1 MFTFVTQNYPTS
13 PGVYIM
19 KGPRGKI
26 LYVGKAK
33 NLRARLGSYFRGDA
47 GLSVKT
53 AALVAKVEAVEVL
66 LTASEKEALLLEAS
80 LIKKHRPRYNIVL
93 KDDKNYILF
102 KLDKRSP
109 YPRLAFTRRVVRD
122 GAAYFGPFTSATAAR
137 ATWKELGRVFPLR
150 KCGDR
155 ALANRVRPCLYHFI
169 GQCLAPCVKAVDPDD
184 YAALVRR
191 VEAFLTGRSAEVI
204 KTMQKDMEAAAEAL
218 EFEKAAGLRDL
229 LRAMRRTVEGQ
240 ATVLTRLVDL
250 DVVDWAATPHGVG
263 LCILFVRQGRLLD
276 RKTFFFP
283 GVDAEE
289 ALAAAGSALVQFY
302 RPESF
307 IPPRVVVPETLAP
320 VAVLAASRDGLGTG
334 EEGSPDGPVPA
345 EAAPAQPPHA
355 QPMPAPPA
363 MTEPMPAGR
372 AMAQAMPDEAVVAQ
386 VMPGEAVVAQVMP
399 GDEAVAQV
407 MPGEAAPGGP
417 GVAGDA
423 PDAGTAT
430 EAAASERAADAR
442 ALAEILE
449 ERRGAAVRLG
459 PPRGREERKLL
470 EMAAVN
476 ARRAAEEAVKAAERD
491 VLPALAARFG
501 LAGLSRIEAVDV
513 SHLGGRGVRVGL
525 VVYEDGAPKKRDYR
539 AYAFA
544 ELEGTSD
551 DYLALASFAARRA
564 AAGPP
569 WPDLLLIDGGKG
581 QLEAVARALGE
592 AGAGGAFALA
602 AIAKGDTRAQNELGD
617 VVFVPGRKN
626 PLSLR
631 PGSPELLFLQRVRD
645 TVHDFSVG
653 RQRAARNK
661 AGLTSDVLA
670 LPGVGP
676 KTAKRLWEA
685 FGSVAAMQAAGA
697 EAIAARTGLGPKR
710 AAALAT
716 ALSALPGDG
725 GGER

>member
-1 MFTFVTQNYPTS
+1 MFPFVTQNYPTS
-13 PGVYIM
+13 PGVYLM

-33 NLRARLGSYFRGDA
+33 NLRARLSSYFRGDA

-53 AALVAKVEAVEVL
+53 AALVAKVAAVEVL

-109 YPRLAFTRRVVRD
+109 FPRLAFTRRVARD
-122 GAAYFGPFTSATAAR
+122 GAAYFGPFTSAAAAR

-204 KTMQKDMEAAAEAL
+204 KTVQKDMEAAAEAL

-229 LRAMRRTVEGQ
+229 LTAMRRTVEGQ

-250 DVVDWAATPHGVG
+250 DVVGFAATDHGVG

-289 ALAAAGSALVQFY
+289 ALSAAGSALVQFY

-307 IPPRVVVPETLAP
+307 IPPRVVVPESLAP
-320 VAVLAASRDGLGTG
+320 VAALAASREGVGAG
-334 EEGSPDGPVPA
+334 EGGPSGGPV
-345 EAAPAQPPHA
+345 
-355 QPMPAPPA
+355 
-363 MTEPMPAGR
+363 T
-372 AMAQAMPDEAVVAQ
+372 D
-386 VMPGEAVVAQVMP
+386 
-399 GDEAVAQV
+399 
-407 MPGEAAPGGP
+407 
-417 GVAGDA
+417 
-423 PDAGTAT
+423 
-430 EAAASERAADAR
+430 EAAAGERAADAR

-449 ERRGAAVRLG
+449 ERRGGAVRLG

-491 VLPALAARFG
+491 VLPSLAATFG

-525 VVYEDGAPKKRDYR
+525 VVFEDGAPRKRDYR
-539 AYAFA
+539 AYAFP

-569 WPDLLLIDGGKG
+569 WPDLLLVDGGKG

-602 AIAKGDTRAQNELGD
+602 AIAKGDTRSQNEMHD
-617 VVFVPGRKN
+617 VIYVPGRKN

-645 TVHDFSVG
+645 AVHDFSVG

-661 AGLTSDVLA
+661 AGLSSDVLA

-676 KTAKRLWEA
+676 KTAKILWEA
-685 FGSVAAMQAAGA
+685 FGSVAAMKAAGV

-710 AAALAT
+710 AATVAE
-716 ALSALPGDG
+716 ALSTLPG
-725 GGER
+725 

>member
-1 MFTFVTQNYPTS
+1 MSRQGLSPSRRQAIVAGMFSFVTQNYPTS

-19 KGPRGKI
+19 KGARGKI

-53 AALVAKVEAVEVL
+53 AALVAKVENVEVL

-102 KLDKRSP
+102 TLDKRSP
-109 YPRLAFTRRVVRD
+109 YPRLAFTRRVARD
-122 GAAYFGPFTSATAAR
+122 GATYFGPFTSAAAAR

-169 GQCLAPCVKAVDPDD
+169 GQCLAPCVKAVDREV
-184 YAALVRR
+184 YMELVRR

-204 KTMQKDMEAAAEAL
+204 KNVQKEMEAAAEAL

-229 LRAMRRTVEGQ
+229 LLAMRRTVEGQ

-250 DVVDWAATPHGVG
+250 DVVNWAVTAHGVG

-283 GVDAEE
+283 GIE
-289 ALAAAGSALVQFY
+289 AGEAAWAASSALIQFY

-307 IPPRVVVPETLAP
+307 IPPRIVVPESLVP
-320 VAVLAASRDGLGTG
+320 AATG
-334 EEGSPDGPVPA
+334 EEATADRADGEVAGGDTVVTLPTAGPA
-345 EAAPAQPPHA
+345 GDETVVTL
-355 QPMPAPPA
+355 PPA
-363 MTEPMPAGR
+363 MPAG
-372 AMAQAMPDEAVVAQ
+372 DEAVVVLPAA
-386 VMPGEAVVAQVMP
+386 MPSGDETVVALPAAGQA
-399 GDEAVAQV
+399 GDEDR
-407 MPGEAAPGGP
+407 
-417 GVAGDA
+417 AGD
-423 PDAGTAT
+423 G
-430 EAAASERAADAR
+430 RI
-442 ALAEILE
+442 LAEILE
-449 ERRGAAVRLG
+449 ERRGGTVRLA

-470 EMAAVN
+470 EMAGAN
-476 ARRAAEEAVKAAERD
+476 AKRAAEEAVKAAERD
-491 VLPALAARFG
+491 LMPALAAAFG
-501 LAGLSRIEAVDV
+501 LAALSRLEAVDV

-525 VVYEDGAPKKRDYR
+525 VVFEDGAPQKRDYR
-539 AYAFA
+539 AYAFP

-581 QLEAVARALGE
+581 QLEAVSRALAE
-592 AGAGGAFALA
+592 AGVGGAFALA
-602 AIAKGDTRAQNELGD
+602 SIAKGDTRAQNEMHD
-617 VVFVPGRKN
+617 VIYVPGRKN

-631 PGSPELLFLQRVRD
+631 PGSSELLFLQRVRD
-645 TVHDFSVG
+645 TVHDFSIG
-653 RQRAARNK
+653 RQRRARNK
-661 AGLTSDVLA
+661 AGLASDVLA

-676 KTAKRLWEA
+676 KTAKLLWEA
-685 FGSVAAMQAAGA
+685 FGSVAAMKAASA
-697 EAIAARTGLGPKR
+697 ADIAAKAGLGPKR
-710 AAALAT
+710 AALVAAALAD
-716 ALSALPGDG
+716 LPG
-725 GGER
+725 